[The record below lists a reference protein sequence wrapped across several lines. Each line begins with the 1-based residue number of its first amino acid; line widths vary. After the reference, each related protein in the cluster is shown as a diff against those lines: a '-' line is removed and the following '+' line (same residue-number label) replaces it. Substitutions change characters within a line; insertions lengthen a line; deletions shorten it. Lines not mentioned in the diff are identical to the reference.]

1 MTDTGSGATRAAII
15 PSGDV
20 SATCGAG
27 GCGGG
32 ALFGMG
38 FGLGLIF
45 GVVLSI
51 GRQGANAAA
60 LASADWVMSLFGSS
74 ELDVSCCGDSDSGC
88 GGAVADGGTALS
100 PGAGCCCPPRCDAP
114 RMVWHPDNAA
124 ANARTAQNLN
134 RFMAAAPRRL

>member
-1 MTDTGSGATRAAII
+1 MTDTGSGATRASII
-15 PSGDV
+15 PSGGV

-45 GVVLSI
+45 GIVLSI

-60 LASADWVMSLFGSS
+60 LASADWAMSLFGSS
-74 ELDVSCCGDSDSGC
+74 ELDVSCGGDSGC

-100 PGAGCCCPPRCDAP
+100 PGAGCGGPPRCGAP
-114 RMVWHPDNAA
+114 RMVPHPDSAA
-124 ANARTAQNLN
+124 AKPKTAQNLN
-134 RFMAAAPRRL
+134 RFMMACAPPRL

>member
-1 MTDTGSGATRAAII
+1 MTDTGSGATRASII
-15 PSGDV
+15 PSGGV

-38 FGLGLIF
+38 LGLGLIF
-45 GVVLSI
+45 GIVLSI

-74 ELDVSCCGDSDSGC
+74 ELDVSGCGDSGC
-88 GGAVADGGTALS
+88 AGAVADGGTVFS
-100 PGAGCCCPPRCDAP
+100 PGAGCCCPARCGAP

-124 ANARTAQNLN
+124 ANARTAQNLD
-134 RFMAAAPRRL
+134 RFMAPAPRPL

>member
-1 MTDTGSGATRAAII
+1 MTDTGSGSTRASII
-15 PSGDV
+15 PSGGV

-45 GVVLSI
+45 GMVLSI
-51 GRQGANAAA
+51 GRQGAKAAA
-60 LASADWVMSLFGSS
+60 LASADWAMSLFGSS
-74 ELDVSCCGDSDSGC
+74 ELDVSCCGDSGC
-88 GGAVADGGTALS
+88 GGAVADGTALS
-100 PGAGCCCPPRCDAP
+100 PGAGCGCPPRCGAP

-124 ANARTAQNLN
+124 ANARTTQNFD
-134 RFMAAAPRRL
+134 RFMAPAPRRL